1 MCGGGTATRGVSEE
15 VLSYPG
21 TLHCQ
26 GSGALLFVYILSI
39 SVAHP
44 CPQPEFPVKTPRR
57 GQHRPQSPLWET
69 RSKDR
74 HRLPRDPPGMSHWA
88 GVGTQAP
95 TGYVAARTLGPGRE
109 RDRKAGAQSGSA
121 SVHHQEHHQAGPA
134 QNSSPDA
141 RKYFILLCFPTK
153 ENKHSQIS
161 MGPDSKEGERERE
174 QAWPPTEKSGFVLLA
189 PFFRVKT
196 LLCDMSVATP
206 TTFPVVTGFLLV
218 SDRPFPGVAHLRR
231 DDMTGRLQRP
241 CLRGISMN
249 YLGHDSTLEGLT
261 SDWVAGRGF
270 LSP

>member
-1 MCGGGTATRGVSEE
+1 MWRGHCYTWSLRGGPFPPWDLELPRLCSGPVCLHPKYLRGTSMSTARV
-15 VLSYPG
+15 P
-21 TLHCQ
+21 CQ
-26 GSGALLFVYILSI
+26 NPQEGAAQT
-39 SVAHP
+39 SV
-44 CPQPEFPVKTPRR
+44 
-57 GQHRPQSPLWET
+57 SPLGD
-69 RSKDR
+69 KVQGPP
-74 HRLPRDPPGMSHWA
+74 RLPREPPGMSHWA
-88 GVGTQAP
+88 GLGTQAP

-174 QAWPPTEKSGFVLLA
+174 EAWPPTERAGFVPLA

-218 SDRPFPGVAHLRR
+218 SDCPFPGVAHLRR
-231 DDMTGRLQRP
+231 DDTTGRLQRP

-249 YLGHDSTLEGLT
+249 CLGHDSTLEGLT

>member
-1 MCGGGTATRGVSEE
+1 MFVS
-15 VLSYPG
+15 
-21 TLHCQ
+21 
-26 GSGALLFVYILSI
+26 ILSI
-39 SVAHP
+39 SMARS
-44 CPQPEFPVKTPRR
+44 CPQPEFPVKIPRR

-74 HRLPRDPPGMSHWA
+74 QRLPRDPPGMSHWA

-95 TGYVAARTLGPGRE
+95 TGYVAARTLGHGRE
-109 RDRKAGAQSGSA
+109 RDRKAGAQPGSA
-121 SVHHQEHHQAGPA
+121 SVHHQEHHQAGLA

-161 MGPDSKEGERERE
+161 MGQTPKRGRGNESRPGRPLR
-174 QAWPPTEKSGFVLLA
+174 SRVSVLLV

-206 TTFPVVTGFLLV
+206 TTFPVVTGFPFV
-218 SDRPFPGVAHLRR
+218 SDCPFPGVSHLRHA
-231 DDMTGRLQRP
+231 DTTGQLQRP
-241 CLRGISMN
+241 CLRGTSMD
-249 YLGHDSTLEGLT
+249 YLGHNSAPEGLT
-261 SDWVAGRGF
+261 RYWVAGRGF